1 MKNASLLRAALK
13 SKFECN
19 GNRLICA
26 KKKSGIRG
34 VKKRQQIQ
42 RGQVTLS
49 IFLFAEMLL
58 KWGLFELC

>member
-26 KKKSGIRG
+26 KKKWDKRC
-34 VKKRQQIQ
+34 KKTTTNTERAGYIEY
-42 RGQVTLS
+42 
-49 IFLFAEMLL
+49 FLI
-58 KWGLFELC
+58 C